1 MRTVGAISMA
11 LFVLVGF
18 LVGTGGTLG
27 LWVILALALLAAIR
41 IADRPRRWY
50 PAQLYF
56 EASALILVG
65 ALARYEV
72 LFRFYGGGGDSV
84 RYYNAGLIRAQ
95 ELWNSPLVILTPDY
109 WSLRGSRWGTGFIEQ
124 ISGIV
129 LTVIGETLRGE
140 FIVFAF
146 AGFLGSFLIV
156 KSYRWVNSVE
166 RSLACAMLVWLWPS
180 VWYWPSSVGKESLIL
195 LSFGLATYGYVGD
208 GVRYRWGYLA
218 AGLGL
223 SFLIRPH
230 VTAVLIMSMVAAN
243 VLEPVQGRLTNRR
256 VVQFVVTGILAV
268 VVLQAAVSRLGL
280 ADTDLE
286 GMVEFAAYTQAQTA
300 SGGSN
305 IGAPSGVLAPG
316 QAVINLWFRPF
327 PWEVRSV
334 PSAAS
339 AAEILLLLGVVWY
352 RRRELRTSLRYWRH
366 HRMLRFA
373 IVLLAAYT
381 LMLGLSFSNLGII
394 ARQRAPMFPF
404 LLIMLMGAEQP
415 TPVAAHRRHRTRLGR
430 ARAGDTYLS
439 TGHSPAAT

>member
-1 MRTVGAISMA
+1 M
-11 LFVLVGF
+11 
-18 LVGTGGTLG
+18 G
-27 LWVILALALLAAIR
+27 LSG
-41 IADRPRRWY
+41 RR
-50 PAQLYF
+50 
-56 EASALILVG
+56 
-65 ALARYEV
+65 
-72 LFRFYGGGGDSV
+72 
-84 RYYNAGLIRAQ
+84 AG
-95 ELWNSPLVILTPDY
+95 P
-109 WSLRGSRWGTGFIEQ
+109 
-124 ISGIV
+124 
-129 LTVIGETLRGE
+129 
-140 FIVFAF
+140 
-146 AGFLGSFLIV
+146 
-156 KSYRWVNSVE
+156 
-166 RSLACAMLVWLWPS
+166 
-180 VWYWPSSVGKESLIL
+180 
-195 LSFGLATYGYVGD
+195 
-208 GVRYRWGYLA
+208 
-218 AGLGL
+218 

-280 ADTDLE
+280 ADADLE
-286 GMVEFAAYTQAQTA
+286 GMVEFAAYTQEKTA

-352 RRRELRTSLRYWRH
+352 RRRELRTTLRYWRH

-415 TPVAAHRRHRTRLGR
+415 APVAAPRRHRTRLGR
-430 ARAGDTYLS
+430 ARAGDTA
-439 TGHSPAAT
+439 PAAT